1 MHRVTPTIAQN
12 SCKICPVANYATTAA
27 WTDLVCHRI
36 LALGL
41 ACILL
46 CASGSLYALPPIPDI
61 GSLISFSICL
71 FNKAYPS
78 SFASV
83 ELVFPWT

>member
-27 WTDLVCHRI
+27 WTDLIVCHRI

-41 ACILL
+41 ACLWLPL
-46 CASGSLYALPPIPDI
+46 CSATHTGHRIFD
-61 GSLISFSICL
+61 
-71 FNKAYPS
+71 
-78 SFASV
+78 
-83 ELVFPWT
+83 